1 MEREVSSE
9 AEYSQSDASGRGHDD
24 HDYHQH
30 DDDDHADYEATASSI
45 AILKEL
51 GPQVTVFLVGD
62 LAVIS
67 LFFQAG

>member
-1 MEREVSSE
+1 MEHQVSSDT
-9 AEYSQSDASGRGHDD
+9 EYSQSDASGRGHDD
-24 HDYHQH
+24 HNYHQH

-45 AILKEL
+45 TILKEL